1 MSLRLRLIGLI
12 AGALA
17 LSLALGAAIACLNA
31 SRSVETEM
39 RSAATVARQVIETGI
54 ARLGTAE
61 HPREDLEALVASFRG
76 NRHLRVYLTSDGAAM
91 AAPTLEVPA
100 FGKVP
105 GWFARLVGVAAE
117 TTRIA
122 VSIGG
127 GDGGAVVVE
136 TDPRNE
142 ILEIWNSFADS
153 ALMLILFFG
162 PTMLLVWLFLASAL
176 RPLDRL
182 AAALGGIGQGDY
194 RIRLGGRL
202 PRELSPLRDSF
213 NRMAGQLSEATA
225 ENRRLNE
232 QLLTLQEQERGD
244 LARDLHDEIG
254 PFLFAIN
261 IDALNISRHVDEGRL
276 PPVRG
281 HVQSIVEAVGHM
293 QRQVRSM
300 LGRLRPIGLAE
311 FGLAEA
317 LANLVEFWRRRNPE
331 IVYRLDIAADAEGF
345 GELLDPT
352 VYRIVQ
358 ECLSNAMRHGQP
370 TAVTV
375 SLGRRRT
382 ACGGED
388 ELAIMV
394 ADDGQGMVAPSGIG
408 YGLRG
413 MSERVKALGGDLR
426 ISSTPGQGLTVT
438 ATLPCSGASG
448 RAAAERALTP

>member
-17 LSLALGAAIACLNA
+17 LSLALGAGIACLNA

-39 RSAATVARQVIETGI
+39 RSAAMVARQVIETGI

-61 HPREDLEALVASFRG
+61 NPQADLEALVASFRG
-76 NRHLRVYLTSDGAAM
+76 NRHLRVYLTSDSAAM
-91 AAPTLEVPA
+91 AAPTREMPA

-105 GWFARLVGVAAE
+105 GWFARLVGVAPT

-122 VSIGG
+122 VSIHGS
-127 GDGGAVVVE
+127 DAGAVVVE

-153 ALMLILFFG
+153 ALMLMLFFG
-162 PTMLLVWLFLASAL
+162 PTMLLVWLFLRRAL

-182 AAALGGIGQGDY
+182 AVALGGIGQGDY
-194 RIRLGGRL
+194 RIRLGGSL

-261 IDALNISRHVDEGRL
+261 IGASNIGRHVDEGRL
-276 PPVRG
+276 VPVRG

-317 LANLVEFWRRRNPE
+317 LAGLVEFWRRRNPE
-331 IVYRLDIAADAEGF
+331 IAYRLDIAADAEGF

-352 VYRIVQ
+352 IYRIVQ
-358 ECLSNAMRHGQP
+358 ECLSNAMRHGRP
-370 TAVTV
+370 TAVNV
-375 SLGRRRT
+375 ALDRREVGRD
-382 ACGGED
+382 GEE
-388 ELAIMV
+388 ELVIVV
-394 ADDGQGMVAPSGIG
+394 ADDGQGMAEPPGLG

-413 MSERVKALGGDLR
+413 MSERVKALGGDLT
-426 ISSTPGQGLTVT
+426 ISSPPGQGLTVT
-438 ATLPCSGASG
+438 ATLPCIGAG
-448 RAAAERALTP
+448 VRDAAERVLAS